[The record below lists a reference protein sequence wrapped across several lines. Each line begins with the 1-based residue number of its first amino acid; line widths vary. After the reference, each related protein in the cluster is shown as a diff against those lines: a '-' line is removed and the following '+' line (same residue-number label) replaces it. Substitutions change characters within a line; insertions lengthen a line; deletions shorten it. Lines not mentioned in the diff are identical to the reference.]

1 MSTMTAEV
9 AAVTV
14 TTLDGETRTADT
26 CPDGSWSCPF
36 CSGANFPAGHEH
48 HRDYGWAG
56 PCMNPACIVGGA
68 MTEQGT
74 ARIRETE
81 ARRRQHEENHA
92 RWQRAQDEQRIMAQ
106 LEREAAEAKRQRA
119 HEQRGITRTMGE
131 QLGFAWHCMTGDH
144 DVNGCDRAE
153 YAAHM
158 KAHGAK
164 TLTPT
169 VKPIRLRKKPAA
181 AKMPALEVNPFKW
194 AAWTQGHTTP
204 GTCSCGHTTGAH
216 HCHHG
221 TDMATGAGT
230 ETWACESCACRTD
243 ASAFT
248 RPVTQTAGRRGQYL
262 GNAPAPHS
270 VWVLPF
276 EPAPWET
283 DRAEPVQ
290 LYVGKP
296 GRYFTDAY
304 SAKYDRR

>member
-1 MSTMTAEV
+1 MTAM
-9 AAVTV
+9 TV
-14 TTLDGETRTADT
+14 SYADQQAE
-26 CPDGSWSCPF
+26 WKRQR
-36 CSGANFPAGHEH
+36 EE
-48 HRDYGWAG
+48 REL
-56 PCMNPACIVGGA
+56 
-68 MTEQGT
+68 MT
-74 ARIRETE
+74 
-81 ARRRQHEENHA
+81 
-92 RWQRAQDEQRIMAQ
+92 Q

-119 HEQRGITRTMGE
+119 AAQRGITRTMGE
-131 QLGFAWHCMTGDH
+131 QLGFAWHCMAGDH

-194 AAWTQGHTTP
+194 AAWTEDHTTP

-262 GNAPAPHS
+262 GNGPYPHS

-283 DRAEPVQ
+283 DRAEPVT
-290 LYVGKP
+290 LFVGKP
-296 GRYFTDAY
+296 GRYFA
-304 SAKYDRR
+304 SAWEAKSDRR